1 MPRTDSIIQV
11 ESGAKNEST
20 FDRAKPIALG
30 LVIAVVSVAGLRV
43 LAELQH
49 VFILVFLALLFASAL
64 SLPVAMLERHGV
76 PRGAAVAVVQ
86 LVAMAVM
93 VGLVWVVV
101 PPLVSQL
108 GLFAERAPS
117 YVTRFQHIRHEYAAI
132 KRQYPEAG
140 TFDSQISDLAG
151 RLASGMGGRL
161 VNLPLSA
168 AQALFNLMMIYVLST
183 LLALRRERLLD
194 AAMLLVA
201 PDRRDR
207 SRDVMDKIWARLGA
221 YLRAK
226 LIVMVCVGALM
237 YLSLRLL
244 GVPFAVPLAVIAAF
258 GELVPKVGVWIARI
272 PLLTIAAFQGWTT
285 FGLTFLASYV
295 IEDLK
300 AYVIAP
306 RAEGQALSMDPL
318 LTLLAVLCGTTLL
331 GWEGAMIAVPFAAV
345 LQVVFEE
352 VIAPW
357 RLAQWD
363 GNDVA
368 GEQAAAGDETI
379 SLSAWSSTGR
389 RPTVIHIAGDSRA
402 IRRPWGRSAAPAPG
416 EEDGN

>member
-1 MPRTDSIIQV
+1 MPNPDSSIRL
-11 ESGAKNEST
+11 ESGAEHEST

-30 LVIAVVSVAGLRV
+30 LVLAVLGVAGLRV

-49 VFILVFLALLFASAL
+49 VLILVFLALLVASAL
-64 SLPVAMLERHGV
+64 SRPVAVLERHGV
-76 PRGAAVAVVQ
+76 PRGPAVAVIQ
-86 LVAMAVM
+86 LVATAVM
-93 VGLVWVVV
+93 VGLAWIVV
-101 PPLVSQL
+101 PPLASQL
-108 GLFAERAPS
+108 HLFAEQAPS
-117 YVTRFQHIRHEYAAI
+117 YVTRFHHLRNEYAAI
-132 KRQYPEAG
+132 KRQYPETG

-168 AQALFNLMMIYVLST
+168 AQALFNVMMIYVLST

-194 AAMLLVA
+194 AATLMVA
-201 PDRRDR
+201 PDRRQR
-207 SRDVMDKIWARLGA
+207 YRDVMEKIWTRLGA
-221 YLRAK
+221 YLGAK
-226 LIVMVCVGALM
+226 VVIMICVGALM
-237 YLSLRLL
+237 YVSLRVL
-244 GVPFAVPLAVIAAF
+244 GVPFAVPLSVIAAF
-258 GELVPKVGVWIARI
+258 GELVPRVGVWIARI

-306 RAEGQALSMDPL
+306 RAEGKALSMDPL

-331 GWEGAMIAVPFAAV
+331 GWEGALIAVPFAAM

-352 VIAPW
+352 VVVPW
-357 RLAQWD
+357 RLAQWG
-363 GNDVA
+363 GNDAA

-379 SLSAWSSTGR
+379 SPSA
-389 RPTVIHIAGDSRA
+389 
-402 IRRPWGRSAAPAPG
+402 
-416 EEDGN
+416 